1 MSFHREENLDNY
13 NIFKYFNYFLIKL
26 IKRYKTIVL
35 VSTHPRLLSK
45 LDTKIKKNKNI
56 IFNKPFCFSDYVK
69 LQKNSFIN
77 LSDSGT
83 LMEETSILKSKS
95 VLLRER
101 HERPEGIDEGV
112 LVTSKIN
119 SKHIFDKID
128 SLLKLTNNFE
138 TPKAYKNKNFSEIVI
153 KAILSYKDYVDN
165 FIWKKK

>member
-1 MSFHREENLDNY
+1 
-13 NIFKYFNYFLIKL
+13 
-26 IKRYKTIVL
+26 
-35 VSTHPRLLSK
+35 
-45 LDTKIKKNKNI
+45 
-56 IFNKPFCFSDYVK
+56 
-69 LQKNSFIN
+69 
-77 LSDSGT
+77 
-83 LMEETSILKSKS
+83 MEETSILKSKS

>member
-1 MSFHREENLDNY
+1 M
-13 NIFKYFNYFLIKL
+13 
-26 IKRYKTIVL
+26 VL
-35 VSTHPRLLSK
+35 VTTHPRLLSK

-56 IFNKPFCFSDYVK
+56 IFNKPFCFSDYIK

-95 VLLRER
+95 ILLRER

-119 SKHIFDKID
+119 SENIFDKID
-128 SLLKLTNNFE
+128 TVLKLKNNFE
-138 TPKAYKNKNFSEIVI
+138 TPEAYKNKNFSEIVI